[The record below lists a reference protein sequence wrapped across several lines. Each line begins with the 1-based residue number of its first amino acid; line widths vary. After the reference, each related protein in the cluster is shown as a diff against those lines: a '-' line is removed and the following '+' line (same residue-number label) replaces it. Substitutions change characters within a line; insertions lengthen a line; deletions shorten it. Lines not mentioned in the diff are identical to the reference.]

1 MMLNWIISSSL
12 LIVAVII
19 LRFALRGRM
28 SPVVGYLLWG
38 LVLVRLLVPFSI
50 MHVPYS
56 AASLVESTQLSQDL
70 ERLEQVTSVEHK
82 SDGEIIGYV
91 KGFFNLDG
99 TPATDAYTQIAENA
113 DAEEFARWQRSSNV
127 KNFAE
132 NILLPIWLVG
142 IGLVAAWFAVVN
154 ALFTRRLRRTR
165 QRLEVDCPRPVYIST
180 AVETPCLHG
189 LFSPAIYVTPAVA
202 TEETAL
208 RHVLSHELSHYRH
221 RDHIWG
227 IFRAAALALH
237 WYNPLVWYAAT
248 LSRRDG
254 ELCCDESA
262 IEVLGEEQRMDY
274 GRTLIALSCRRGGQD
289 LLLNATTMVG
299 GKATLRERVKVIA
312 KKPQTKAAAVF
323 LVAVIAI
330 FAAVFAFAGSLPIGE
345 SYMRSSSIGTG
356 APAWRF
362 HLEEDITAVYIRH
375 SYYKDGEFL
384 TYSES
389 REDAD
394 RLLSLSFMP
403 SWENVSERKLRLEE
417 HVTYKPSFLQFA
429 STYSFGTK
437 QEGIWTMLL
446 NTHFPNVDSNYGWS
460 WLQTREPIS
469 IKKGETVILMNIAFG
484 DAVVFGLSEGLG
496 TNPELI
502 PALMKE
508 DTGYRIIFE
517 AYFE

>member
-12 LIVAVII
+12 LIVAVIV

-56 AASLVESTQLSQDL
+56 AASLVESTHLSQDL
-70 ERLEQVTSVEHK
+70 ERLEQVTSVEQRP
-82 SDGEIIGYV
+82 DGEIIGYV

-113 DAEEFARWQRSSNV
+113 DEAEFARWQRSSNI

-132 NILLPIWLVG
+132 NILLPVWLVG
-142 IGLVAAWFAVVN
+142 IGIVAAWFAVVN
-154 ALFTRRLRRTR
+154 AVFTRRLRRSR
-165 QRLEVDCPRPVYIST
+165 QRLEIDCPRPVYISE

-202 TEETAL
+202 ADEVAL

-221 RDHIWG
+221 KDHIWG

-262 IEVLGEEQRMDY
+262 IEVLGEGQRMDY

-330 FAAVFAFAGSLPIGE
+330 FAAVFTFAGSLPIGE
-345 SYMRSSSIGTG
+345 SYIRNSTARNR

-362 HLEEDITAVYIRH
+362 DLTEEITTVHLYH
-375 SYYKDGEFL
+375 KFYKDEKFYTQGEERFDAALLRGLSYDIVGWEETSEGTVFRINDQYHGYPDWEQFL
-384 TYSES
+384 
-389 REDAD
+389 
-394 RLLSLSFMP
+394 LGGGLNLSGDGWGKVDF
-403 SWENVSERKLRLEE
+403 NVMFGEE
-417 HVTYKPSFLQFA
+417 FTARYC
-429 STYSFGTK
+429 T
-437 QEGIWTMLL
+437 
-446 NTHFPNVDSNYGWS
+446 WS
-460 WLQTREPIS
+460 WLQLGNTPQIIEKGDTIVLFNIGIYEEPHYI
-469 IKKGETVILMNIAFG
+469 GG
-484 DAVVFGLSEGLG
+484 DGDY
-496 TNPELI
+496 
-502 PALMKE
+502 K
-508 DTGYRIIFE
+508 DTAKARIIYE
-517 AYFE
+517 LYFE